1 MNRLLT
7 LLTIILPVLGGCAA
21 EIQMTQA
28 SSGPPT
34 HPVVLPAPAKT
45 ETGLALTRAYR
56 SRPAKTEFATFS
68 AGCFWGVEDAFRT
81 APGVVATMVGFTGG
95 HVKNPSYETVCTNT
109 TGHAES
115 VRVEY
120 DPTKTTYPKL
130 LDLFFSLHDPT
141 LLNQQGP
148 DVGEQYRSAVF
159 YHTPEQKKQIEASIA
174 KLQNDPEY
182 KGEKIVTEVAPVQA
196 FYRAEEYHQQYVE
209 KGGVAYCHPR
219 RKKE

>member
-1 MNRLLT
+1 MSRLLT
-7 LLTIILPVLGGCAA
+7 VVALIIPFLGGCSPEVQLA
-21 EIQMTQA
+21 QA
-28 SSGPPT
+28 SGPPV
-34 HPVVLPAPAKT
+34 HPVTLPAPLQP
-45 ETGLALTRAYR
+45 EPGLALTKAYR
-56 SRPAKTEFATFS
+56 QRPAKTEFATFS

-95 HVKNPSYETVCTNT
+95 TVKNPSYETVCTNT

-115 VRVEY
+115 VRVEF
-120 DPTKTTYPKL
+120 DPAKTNYKQL

-159 YHTPEQKKQIEASIA
+159 YHNAEQKKEVDEAIA
-174 KLQNDPEY
+174 KLQATPEF
-182 KGEKIVTEVAPVQA
+182 KGDKIVTEVAPVQA